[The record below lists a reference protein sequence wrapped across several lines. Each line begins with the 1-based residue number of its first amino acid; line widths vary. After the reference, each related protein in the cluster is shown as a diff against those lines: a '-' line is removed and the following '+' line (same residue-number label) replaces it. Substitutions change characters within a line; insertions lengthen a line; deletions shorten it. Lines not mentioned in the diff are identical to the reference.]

1 MDQMKLSNGT
11 NLFLIN
17 LASIKSKD
25 LLDNIKNQIN
35 KFEKY
40 TSYVILWDKL
50 NKNIQIPNIEN
61 HYQKIYSKNK
71 IHIFINKKYKQH
83 NYDNIIL
90 NIIFYNIFNLASLYL
105 VYSIY
110 CFFSSMLKII
120 HKKIFRFK
128 Y

>member
-61 HYQKIYSKNK
+61 HYQKDIQK
-71 IHIFINKKYKQH
+71 
-83 NYDNIIL
+83 
-90 NIIFYNIFNLASLYL
+90 
-105 VYSIY
+105 
-110 CFFSSMLKII
+110 
-120 HKKIFRFK
+120 
-128 Y
+128 